1 MDRMTRTRTLRG
13 RRAAAAALL
22 PLLAGAAACRH
33 DLPPITPPR
42 LVSSAAFLY
51 PEELWDAG
59 VEGQTT
65 LRIFVTPAGTV
76 DSVRVEVPAK
86 HAAFDSAAVA
96 GSRVLRFEPARRG
109 EEPVG
114 AWYRLPV
121 RFDLTPAATQPDAPR

>member
-1 MDRMTRTRTLRG
+1 MDRMTRTPLLRA
-13 RRAAAAALL
+13 RAAAVLGLAAS
-22 PLLAGAAACRH
+22 AAAGCRL

-65 LRIFVTPAGTV
+65 LRIFVTAGGTV

-121 RFDLTPAATQPDAPR
+121 RFDLTPASTQPDDAPR